1 MISAAKGRDTAINSL
16 NPGILIVY
24 NAPGKG
30 FYMTQILSEIHLD
43 YSDVLIRPKMGINL
57 NSRKDVSLQRVFK
70 FKHGQVRTGLGIFN
84 ANMATVGNFAVAK
97 KLLTRNMF
105 ATLHKHYSADEIG
118 VFFDSCRKEGISLD
132 NLFVTIGLKNPDSE
146 MQKLKDL
153 ETKYEWR
160 HARNICIDAPN
171 FYIQKALDVLMRARD
186 EFPDSVIMAGNI
198 ASGDICLKLLD
209 YADIIKCGIG
219 SGSACLTRKQ
229 TGCGTPMVSLILEC
243 ADIAHSVN
251 GHICADGGIVDVGDI
266 CKAFCLNSD
275 FVMIGGM
282 FAGTDE
288 AAGDLIEK
296 HYETSEIIDGKHV
309 IQTKYFK
316 QYYGMSSEYANNK
329 FAGGMGNYKTSEG
342 RELLIPYT
350 GTLDKI
356 LQDITG
362 GIASCC
368 TYIGAASV
376 KHLSKCATIIRV
388 NHQLNRVFEKY
399 SV

>member
-1 MISAAKGRDTAINSL
+1 
-16 NPGILIVY
+16 
-24 NAPGKG
+24 
-30 FYMTQILSEIHLD
+30 MTQMLHETYLD

-57 NSRKDVSLQRVFK
+57 NSRKDVVLPRIFK
-70 FKHGQVRTGLGIFN
+70 FKHGQTRTGLGVFN
-84 ANMATVGNFAVAK
+84 ANMATVGNFGIAK
-97 KLLTRNMF
+97 KLLTKGMF
-105 ATLHKHYSADEIG
+105 ATLHKHYSMDEIG
-118 VFFDSCRKEGISLD
+118 DFLKSCRDEGVPLD
-132 NLFVTIGLKNPDSE
+132 NLFITIGLKHIDNE
-146 MQKLKDL
+146 IKKLQEL
-153 ETKYEWR
+153 ESVYGWKYS
-160 HARNICIDAPN
+160 RNICIDAPN
-171 FYIQKALDVLMRARD
+171 FYIQKALDILARIRR

-243 ADIAHSVN
+243 ADIAHSVG

-266 CKAFCLNSD
+266 AKAFCLNSD

-288 AAGDLIEK
+288 AEGKIIEK
-296 HYETSEIIDGKHV
+296 HYETSEIVDGKYV

-329 FAGGMGNYKTSEG
+329 FAGGMCDYKTSEG

-350 GTLDKI
+350 GSIDKV

-368 TYIGAASV
+368 TYIGATSV
-376 KHLSKCATIIRV
+376 KHMSKCATIIQV
-388 NHQLNRVFEKY
+388 HNQLNRVFEKY

>member
-1 MISAAKGRDTAINSL
+1 
-16 NPGILIVY
+16 
-24 NAPGKG
+24 
-30 FYMTQILSEIHLD
+30 MTQVLPEAYLD
-43 YSDVLIRPKMGINL
+43 YSDILIKPKIGINL
-57 NSRKDVSLQRVFK
+57 NSRKDVNLQRIFK
-70 FKHGQVRTGLGIFN
+70 FKHGQNRTGLGVFN
-84 ANMATVGNFAVAK
+84 ANMATVGNFDVAK
-97 KLLTRNMF
+97 KLLAKGMF
-105 ATLHKHYSADEIG
+105 ATLHKHYSLEEIG
-118 VFFDSCRKEGISLD
+118 GFLEQCRNENVSLD
-132 NLFVTIGLKNPDSE
+132 NLFVTIGLKNTDE
-146 MQKLKDL
+146 EIQKLKDL
-153 ETKYEWR
+153 ENKYNWKSS
-160 HARNICIDAPN
+160 RNICIDAPN
-171 FYIQKALDVLMRARD
+171 FYIPKALNVLANIRQ

-266 CKAFCLNSD
+266 CKAFCLNAD
-275 FVMIGGM
+275 FVMAGGV

-288 AAGDLIEK
+288 AAGERVEK
-296 HYETSEIIDGKHV
+296 HFETNEIIDGKHV
-309 IQTKYFK
+309 IQTRYFK

-329 FAGGMGNYKTSEG
+329 FAGGMCDYKTSEG

-350 GTLDKI
+350 GALDKV

-376 KHLSKCATIIRV
+376 KHMSKCATIIQV
-388 NHQLNRVFEKY
+388 NNQLNRIFEKY

>member
-1 MISAAKGRDTAINSL
+1 
-16 NPGILIVY
+16 
-24 NAPGKG
+24 
-30 FYMTQILSEIHLD
+30 MTQILHESYLD
-43 YSDVLIRPKMGINL
+43 YSDILIRPKMGINL
-57 NSRKDVSLQRVFK
+57 NSRKDVNLSRVFK
-70 FKHGQVRTGLGIFN
+70 FKHGQTRTGLGVFN

-97 KLLTRNMF
+97 KLLSRGMF
-105 ATLHKHYSADEIG
+105 ATLHKHYSVAELGDFLADARNENIP
-118 VFFDSCRKEGISLD
+118 LD
-132 NLFVTIGLKNPDSE
+132 NLFITIGLKNIEDE
-146 MQKLKDL
+146 IQKLKEL
-153 ETKYEWR
+153 ESKYNWKSS
-160 HARNICIDAPN
+160 RNICIDAPN
-171 FYIQKALDVLMRARD
+171 FYIQKALDVLARVR
-186 EFPDSVIMAGNI
+186 EIFPDAVIMAGNI

-229 TGCGTPMVSLILEC
+229 TGCGTPMVSLIVEC

-266 CKAFCLNSD
+266 AKAFCLNSD
-275 FVMIGGM
+275 FVMAGGM

-288 AAGDLIEK
+288 AEGETIEK
-296 HYETSEIIDGKHV
+296 HFETSEIIDGKHV

-329 FAGGMGNYKTSEG
+329 FAGGMSNYKTSEG

-350 GTLDKI
+350 GAIDKI

-368 TYIGAASV
+368 TYIGATSV
-376 KHLSKCATIIRV
+376 KHMSKCATIIHV
-388 NHQLNRVFEKY
+388 HNQLNRVFEKY

>member
-1 MISAAKGRDTAINSL
+1 MAKEI
-16 NPGILIVY
+16 
-24 NAPGKG
+24 
-30 FYMTQILSEIHLD
+30 FMTQVLPEAYLD
-43 YSDVLIRPKMGINL
+43 YSDILIKPKIGINL
-57 NSRKDVSLQRVFK
+57 NSRKDVNLQRIFK
-70 FKHGQVRTGLGIFN
+70 FKHGQIRTGLGVFN
-84 ANMATVGNFAVAK
+84 ANMATVGNFDVAK
-97 KLLTRNMF
+97 KLLAKGMF
-105 ATLHKHYSADEIG
+105 ATLHKHYSVEEIG
-118 VFFDSCRKEGISLD
+118 RFLEQCRNENISFD
-132 NLFVTIGLKNPDSE
+132 NLFVTIGLKNTDE
-146 MQKLKDL
+146 EIQKLK
-153 ETKYEWR
+153 EMESKYNWKSS
-160 HARNICIDAPN
+160 RNICIDAPN
-171 FYIQKALDVLMRARD
+171 FYIPKALNVLAKIRQ

-266 CKAFCLNSD
+266 CKAFCLNAD
-275 FVMIGGM
+275 FVMAGGM

-288 AAGDLIEK
+288 AAGERTEK
-296 HYETSEIIDGKHV
+296 HFETNEIVDGKHV

-329 FAGGMGNYKTSEG
+329 FAGGMCDYKTSEG

-350 GTLDKI
+350 GALDKV

-368 TYIGAASV
+368 TYIGAASI
-376 KHLSKCATIIRV
+376 KHMSKCATIIQV
-388 NHQLNRVFEKY
+388 NNQLNRIFEKY

>member
-1 MISAAKGRDTAINSL
+1 
-16 NPGILIVY
+16 
-24 NAPGKG
+24 
-30 FYMTQILSEIHLD
+30 MTQLLSETYLD
-43 YSDVLIRPKMGINL
+43 YSDILIRPKMGINL
-57 NSRKDVSLQRVFK
+57 NSRKDVNLQRVFK
-70 FKHGQVRTGLGIFN
+70 FKHGQTRTGLGVFN
-84 ANMATVGNFAVAK
+84 ANMATVGNFVVAK
-97 KLLTRNMF
+97 KLLARGMF
-105 ATLHKHYSADEIG
+105 ATLHKHYTSDEIG
-118 VFFDSCRKEGISLD
+118 AFFESCRNEGVPLD
-132 NLFVTIGLKNPDSE
+132 NLFISIGLKNIDAE
-146 MQKLKDL
+146 IQKLKDL
-153 ETKYEWR
+153 ESKYNWTSS
-160 HARNICIDAPN
+160 RNICIDAPN
-171 FYIQKALDVLMRARD
+171 FYIQKALDVLERMRT

-251 GHICADGGIVDVGDI
+251 GHICADGGIVDIGDI
-266 CKAFCLNSD
+266 CKALCLNAD
-275 FVMIGGM
+275 FVMAGGM

-288 AAGDLIEK
+288 AEGEIIEK
-296 HYETSEIIDGKHV
+296 HFETNEISDGAHV
-309 IQTKYFK
+309 IQTKQFK
-316 QYYGMSSEYANNK
+316 AYYGMSSEYANNK
-329 FAGGMGNYKTSEG
+329 FAGGMSNYKTSEG

-350 GTLDKI
+350 GSLDKI

-376 KHLSKCATIIRV
+376 KHMAKCATIIQV
-388 NHQLNRVFEKY
+388 HNQLNKVFEKY

>member
-1 MISAAKGRDTAINSL
+1 
-16 NPGILIVY
+16 
-24 NAPGKG
+24 
-30 FYMTQILSEIHLD
+30 MTQILAEPYLD
-43 YSDVLIRPKMGINL
+43 YSNILIRPKMGINL
-57 NSRKDVSLQRVFK
+57 NSRRDVNLQRVFK
-70 FKHGQVRTGLGIFN
+70 FKHGQNRTGLGVFN

-97 KLLTRNMF
+97 KLLSRGMF
-105 ATLHKHYSADEIG
+105 ATIHKHYTIDEIG
-118 VFFDSCRKEGISLD
+118 EFMRSATDEKIPLD
-132 NLFVTIGLKNPDSE
+132 NLFITIGLRDADAQI
-146 MQKLKDL
+146 QKLKDL
-153 ETKYEWR
+153 ENKYGWTSS
-160 HARNICIDAPN
+160 RNICIDAPN
-171 FYIQKALDVLMRARD
+171 FYIQKALDVLKRVRD
-186 EFPDSVIMAGNI
+186 EFPDAVIMAGNI

-219 SGSACLTRKQ
+219 SGSACLTRRQ

-243 ADIAHSVN
+243 ADIAHSVG

-266 CKAFCLNSD
+266 CKAFCLNAD
-275 FVMIGGM
+275 FVMAGGI

-288 AAGDLIEK
+288 AEGDIINK
-296 HYETSEIIDGKHV
+296 QYQTNEIINGVSV

-316 QYYGMSSEYANNK
+316 VYYGMSSEYANNK

-350 GTLDKI
+350 GSIDKI
-356 LQDITG
+356 LQDIFG

-376 KHLSKCATIIRV
+376 KHMSKCATIIQV
-388 NHQLNRVFEKY
+388 HNQLNKVFEKY

>member
-1 MISAAKGRDTAINSL
+1 
-16 NPGILIVY
+16 
-24 NAPGKG
+24 
-30 FYMTQILSEIHLD
+30 MTQILSETYLD
-43 YSDVLIRPKMGINL
+43 YSDILIKPKMGMNL
-57 NSRKDVSLQRVFK
+57 NSRKDVDLIRTFK
-70 FKHGQVRTGLGIFN
+70 FKHGQIRNGLGVFN
-84 ANMATVGNFAVAK
+84 ANMATVGNFDVAK
-97 KLLTRNMF
+97 KLLSRGMF
-105 ATLHKHYSADEIG
+105 ATIHKHYSIDDIG
-118 VFFDSCRKEGISLD
+118 QFLDSCRDENIPLN
-132 NLFVTIGLKNPDSE
+132 NLFITIGLKNIDNE
-146 MQKLKDL
+146 IKKLKEL
-153 ETKYEWR
+153 ESKYNWKSP
-160 HARNICIDAPN
+160 RNICIDAPN
-171 FYIQKALDVLMRARD
+171 FYIQKALDILARVRND
-186 EFPDSVIMAGNI
+186 FSDAVIMAGNI
-198 ASGDICLKLLD
+198 ASPDICLKLLD

-275 FVMIGGM
+275 FVMAGGI

-288 AAGDLIEK
+288 AAGDTIEK
-296 HYETSEIIDGKHV
+296 HFETSEIVNGEHV

-329 FAGGMGNYKTSEG
+329 FAGGMCDYKTSEG

-350 GTLDKI
+350 GAIDKI

-368 TYIGAASV
+368 TYIGATSV
-376 KHLSKCATIIRV
+376 KKMSKCATLIRV
-388 NHQLNRVFEKY
+388 HNQLNRVFEKY

>member
-1 MISAAKGRDTAINSL
+1 
-16 NPGILIVY
+16 
-24 NAPGKG
+24 
-30 FYMTQILSEIHLD
+30 MTQILHEINLD
-43 YSDVLIRPKMGINL
+43 YSDILIRPKMGINL
-57 NSRKDVSLQRVFK
+57 NSRKDVNLQRIFK
-70 FKHGQVRTGLGIFN
+70 FKHGQTRTGLGVFN
-84 ANMATVGNFAVAK
+84 ANMATVGNFSVAA
-97 KLLTRNMF
+97 KLLARGMF
-105 ATLHKHYSADEIG
+105 ATLHKHYSVDEIG
-118 VFFDSCRKEGISLD
+118 GFIKESKKENIPLD
-132 NLFVTIGLKNPDSE
+132 NLFITIGLKNTDAE
-146 MQKLKDL
+146 IEKLKEL
-153 ETKYEWR
+153 ESKYGWNSP
-160 HARNICIDAPN
+160 RNICIDAPN
-171 FYIQKALDVLMRARD
+171 FYIQKALDVLARVRH

-243 ADIAHSVN
+243 ADIAHSVG

-266 CKAFCLNSD
+266 AKAFCLNSD
-275 FVMIGGM
+275 FIMAGGM

-288 AAGDLIEK
+288 AEGSVIEK
-296 HYETSEIIDGKHV
+296 HFETNEIIDGKHV
-309 IQTKYFK
+309 IQTKFFK

-329 FAGGMGNYKTSEG
+329 FAGGMSNYKTSEG

-350 GTLDKI
+350 GSIDKV

-368 TYIGAASV
+368 TYIGATSV
-376 KHLSKCATIIRV
+376 KHMSKCATIIQV
-388 NHQLNRVFEKY
+388 HNQLNRVFEKY